1 MEKKRILVAD
11 DDQSTREALLDL
23 LTDEDYDVAVAA
35 NGQEAVAQLASFQ
48 PDLVLTDFNM
58 PGLDG
63 MDVLAHVKHVYP
75 ATPVIIFTA
84 DTAID
89 ARRKAQALGVQD
101 YLNKPLDLTDT
112 LERIAHALTPEP
124 GVTLARVAG

>member
-11 DDQSTREALLDL
+11 DDQATRETLLEL
-23 LTDEDYDVAVAA
+23 LTDEEYDVAVAA
-35 NGQEAVAQLASFQ
+35 DGQEAVAQLSSFQ

-63 MDVLAHVKHVYP
+63 MDVLAHVKNVYP
-75 ATPVIIFTA
+75 TTPVIIFTA
-84 DTAID
+84 DTTID
-89 ARRKAQALGVQD
+89 AKRRAHALGVQD

-112 LERIAHALTPEP
+112 LKRIAQALTP
-124 GVTLARVAG
+124 

>member
-11 DDQSTREALLDL
+11 DDQTTRETLLDL
-23 LTDEDYDVAVAA
+23 LTDEGYDVAVAA
-35 NGQEAVAQLASFQ
+35 DGQAAVTLLSSFQ

-63 MDVLAHVKHVYP
+63 MGVLAHVKNVYP
-75 ATPVIIFTA
+75 TTPVIIFTA
-84 DTAID
+84 DTTID
-89 ARRKAQALGVQD
+89 AKRKAQALGVED

-112 LERIAHALTPEP
+112 LERIAHALALSPR
-124 GVTLARVAG
+124 VTTAHLAS